1 MTRHDELDA
10 LQDVVGR
17 LRLAYGS
24 VDEATVEAAVLDAYE
39 IFKEARIRAFV
50 PILVERRAR
59 SALDAGPPTV
69 PATPETPGTPAPLP
83 APGTPTGPRE
93 GSVAALP

>member
-1 MTRHDELDA
+1 MRSVTRQDELDA
-10 LQDVVGR
+10 LQDLVGR

-24 VDEATVEAAVLDAYE
+24 ADAATVEAAVLDAYE
-39 IFKEARIRAFV
+39 MFKEARIRAFV

-59 SALDAGPPTV
+59 AALDAGPPTV
-69 PATPETPGTPAPLP
+69 PENPK
-83 APGTPTGPRE
+83 TPTGPRE